1 MQRGGAGRIA
11 GVVMLLVIASAYV
24 PAQAASTVQA
34 RPVVSGRTY
43 PAMFTVAPDGRIFYS
58 ERTTGRIGVFN
69 PSGGSDVSYFQ
80 VPNLCADS
88 DQGLYGLALHP
99 SFPQTAS
106 VYAYATRRLPDGT
119 CANQVLK
126 LDGSPT
132 AASTMTVLLSD
143 PYTAGH
149 IGGRLLFGPDGDLY
163 ASTGDGSDASP
174 SLQQSQTSRAAVQN
188 VQSFKGKV
196 LRLTPSGS
204 VPAGNPFGN
213 AVFAYGFRN
222 VFGFDFE
229 PKRGRLWAVDNGPDP
244 SDYAGAPAGK
254 GPAGGCNDELDR
266 VLSGSNQ
273 GWGPTGSCATPP
285 KPPRN
290 TNQDGRNP
298 ALPKLNIE
306 VASGVTGG
314 RFCAGCGLGSAFEG
328 SLFYVR
334 YSYSD
339 GSGEIHAA
347 KLDSRKTH
355 VVSDTL
361 VYRAP
366 GPSPLSLE
374 RGPDGAL
381 YFSDPQGIYKLV
393 LG

>member
-1 MQRGGAGRIA
+1 
-11 GVVMLLVIASAYV
+11 
-24 PAQAASTVQA
+24 VQA
-34 RPVVSGRTY
+34 QPVVTGRNY
-43 PAMFTVAPDGRIFYS
+43 PAMFTVAPDGGIFYS
-58 ERTTGRIGVFN
+58 ERTTGRIGLFK
-69 PSGGSDVSYFQ
+69 PSSGADTTYFQ
-80 VPNLCADS
+80 VPDLCAES

-99 SFPQTAS
+99 AFPQVAS
-106 VYAYATRRLPDGT
+106 VYAYATRRLGDGS
-119 CANQVLK
+119 CANQVIK
-126 LDGSPT
+126 LDGTST
-132 AASTMTVLLSD
+132 QAAAMTVLLSD

-149 IGGRLLFGPDGDLY
+149 IGGRVLFGPDGDLY
-163 ASTGDGSDASP
+163 VSTGDGSDASP
-174 SLQQSQTSRAAVQN
+174 TLQASQASRAKVQDVN
-188 VQSFKGKV
+188 TIKGKI
-196 LRLTPSGS
+196 LRMT
-204 VPAGNPFGN
+204 PAGGAPSDNPFGN
-213 AVFAYGFRN
+213 DVFAFGFRN

-229 PKRGRLWAVDNGPDP
+229 PKSQRLWAVDNGPDP
-244 SDYAGAPAGK
+244 SDYAGAPAGQ

-266 VLSGSNQ
+266 VLKGSNQ

-298 ALPKLNIE
+298 ILPKLNIT

-314 RFCAGCGLGSAFEG
+314 RFCSACGLGAGFEG
-328 SLFYVR
+328 NLFYVR

-347 KLDSRKTH
+347 KLDAKRTH

-361 VYRAP
+361 VFRAP
-366 GPSPLSLE
+366 GPSPLSIE

-393 LG
+393 LA